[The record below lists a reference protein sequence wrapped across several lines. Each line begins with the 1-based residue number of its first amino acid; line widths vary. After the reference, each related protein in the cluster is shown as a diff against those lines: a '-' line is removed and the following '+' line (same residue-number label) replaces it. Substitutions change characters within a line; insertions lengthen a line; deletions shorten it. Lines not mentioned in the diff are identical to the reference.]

1 MLLGVDHYC
10 RLREYIP
17 AAALVHNMNGN
28 ERYRG
33 NTVEL
38 EARKSIKLKSD
49 SALDCTMVCLAG
61 KAGVCEVPNEKVCV
75 NPYFELTS
83 KVHRDQVAGVQNFA

>member
-28 ERYRG
+28 ERYHG

-38 EARKSIKLKSD
+38 EARKSIKSKSD
-49 SALDCTMVCLAG
+49 SALDCTMVCPAG
-61 KAGVCEVPNEKVCV
+61 KAGVCEVPKACV
-75 NPYFELTS
+75 NHYFEVAS
-83 KVHRDQVAGVQNFA
+83 KVHRDQIASSCPCL